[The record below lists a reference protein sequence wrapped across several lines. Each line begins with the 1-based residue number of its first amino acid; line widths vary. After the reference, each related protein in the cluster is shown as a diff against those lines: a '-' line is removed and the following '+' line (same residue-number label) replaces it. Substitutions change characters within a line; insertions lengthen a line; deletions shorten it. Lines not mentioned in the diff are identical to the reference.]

1 MAVRKCTE
9 ADADAVARVCV
20 RGELAAQHTA
30 LISRDYRLNYVR
42 HTTACAD
49 DPLLGDLLHPYRKE
63 YPEDFLAY
71 FQRRFLKKIGNPK
84 SHHVVAV
91 EVNDGQETITGYA
104 EWVRRHAGDD
114 NQMLSEA
121 PLAGNKGSNAVCRG
135 ITNNPQTNP

>member
-1 MAVRKCTE
+1 
-9 ADADAVARVCV
+9 
-20 RGELAAQHTA
+20 
-30 LISRDYRLNYVR
+30 
-42 HTTACAD
+42 
-49 DPLLGDLLHPYRKE
+49 LLHPYRKE

-91 EVNDGQETITGYA
+91 EVKDGQESITGYA

-121 PLAGNKGSNAVCRG
+121 PAAGNKLPGFNMYAATVSLTTRRRVHKPRL
-135 ITNNPQTNP
+135 